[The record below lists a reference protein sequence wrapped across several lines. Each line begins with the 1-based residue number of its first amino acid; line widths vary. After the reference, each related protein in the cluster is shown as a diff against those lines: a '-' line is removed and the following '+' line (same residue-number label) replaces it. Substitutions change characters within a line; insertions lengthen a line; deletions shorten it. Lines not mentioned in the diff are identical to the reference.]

1 MYHGDSVWQLLFVIG
16 IVFTNA
22 KKILFQSC
30 AGKTYKVGATG
41 IPSFSFQTQNSILVG
56 SLMPRPLGLHIFRG
70 AGKLKYP
77 QRKSVAL

>member
-30 AGKTYKVGATG
+30 AGKTYKGVQLVFHHSAFK
-41 IPSFSFQTQNSILVG
+41 FSL
-56 SLMPRPLGLHIFRG
+56 L
-70 AGKLKYP
+70 
-77 QRKSVAL
+77 